1 MRVWEYG
8 SLDYFP
14 TTLYTYTLT
23 LSYSHTLILKRVLL
37 NLRNKHRDEGEVHT
51 GPLNDILFI
60 LLLFFLI
67 VSTLAN
73 PNVIKL
79 SQPKSKSDT
88 KSKQTVVVSIDV
100 NQQYFVGTTKVN
112 IADLKAHL
120 QPFLAKETDQPSIV
134 INADKTVPID
144 DVVAVMRI
152 ARELGA
158 RTVLAVDKKGV
169 Q

>member
-1 MRVWEYG
+1 M
-8 SLDYFP
+8 
-14 TTLYTYTLT
+14 
-23 LSYSHTLILKRVLL
+23 
-37 NLRNKHRDEGEVHT
+37 NLRNRHKEEAEVHT

-73 PNVIKL
+73 PNVVRL

-88 KSKQTVVVSIDV
+88 KAKQTVVVSIDA
-100 NQQYFVGTTKVN
+100 NKQFYVGTSKVT
-112 IADLKAHL
+112 ISELRSKL

-134 INADKTVPID
+134 INADKTVPIE
-144 DVVAVMRI
+144 DVVAVMRV
-152 ARELGA
+152 ARDLGA
-158 RTVLAVDKKGV
+158 RTVLAVDKNGA

>member
-1 MRVWEYG
+1 MEVWI
-8 SLDYFP
+8 LPYF
-14 TTLYTYTLT
+14 
-23 LSYSHTLILKRVLL
+23 HTFILKLILL

-79 SQPKSKSDT
+79 SQPKSKSDN
-88 KSKQTVVVSIDV
+88 KSKQTVVVSIDA
-100 NQQYFVGTTKVN
+100 NKQFYVGTTKVSL
-112 IADLKAHL
+112 AELKSRL
-120 QPFLAKETDQPSIV
+120 QPFLAKEPDQPAIV
-134 INADKTVPID
+134 INADKSVPVE

-152 ARELGA
+152 ARDLGA
-158 RTVLAVDKKGV
+158 KSVLAVDKSGV

>member
-1 MRVWEYG
+1 M
-8 SLDYFP
+8 
-14 TTLYTYTLT
+14 
-23 LSYSHTLILKRVLL
+23 
-37 NLRNKHRDEGEVHT
+37 NLRRRHKESAEVHT

-73 PNVIKL
+73 PNVVKL

-88 KSKQTVVVSIDV
+88 KAKQTVVVSI
-100 NQQYFVGTTKVN
+100 NANKQFYVGTTPVT
-112 IADLKAHL
+112 IGELKTKL

-134 INADKTVPID
+134 INADKSVPVD
-144 DVVAVMRI
+144 DIVQVMRI
-152 ARELGA
+152 ARDLGA
-158 RTVLAVDKKGV
+158 RTVLAVDKNGL